1 MIEKDLFVYLQI
13 SNFENVSILCK
24 QECEIIKRILY
35 FDDNGISYY
44 DNSRRFKEIFPE
56 LYNERFEF
64 IFKENR
70 ENLIKRL
77 NYNLGFLDNVEFE
90 YQKSVNNFILSIT
103 KYKNIDNQNNQ
114 PIYQLGFHNYSLEG
128 IKPLSVNF
136 KLKDFD
142 VNKIKK
148 IGNLY
153 ITDFDEFIQKT
164 IDNYFENI
172 NYNIRNLFVY
182 KIPKSELN

>member
-1 MIEKDLFVYLQI
+1 MTEKDLFVYLQI

-64 IFKENR
+64 IFEKNQ

-182 KIPKSELN
+182 RILKSELN

>member
-1 MIEKDLFVYLQI
+1 MTEKDLFVYLQI

-70 ENLIKRL
+70 
-77 NYNLGFLDNVEFE
+77 
-90 YQKSVNNFILSIT
+90 
-103 KYKNIDNQNNQ
+103 
-114 PIYQLGFHNYSLEG
+114 
-128 IKPLSVNF
+128 
-136 KLKDFD
+136 
-142 VNKIKK
+142 
-148 IGNLY
+148 
-153 ITDFDEFIQKT
+153 
-164 IDNYFENI
+164 
-172 NYNIRNLFVY
+172 
-182 KIPKSELN
+182 